1 MLPTRRLER
10 KFFGNLQKLI
20 MLKGYFNF
28 LLTVSFVQYLT
39 RNDAYS
45 LNAHI
50 FQFDYFIF
58 FFSWRKLPLALP
70 TLIPHLVFSESLLL
84 NRIVH
89 GINEAII
96 VLNFHIEEQNNL
108 FHSCSLHTKTPA
120 FCANHPHFCLQILNG
135 LILTQTHQN
144 KCRSTYS
151 I

>member
-58 FFSWRKLPLALP
+58 FFFLKKITPGFAYPHSSSSFLRKP
-70 TLIPHLVFSESLLL
+70 F
-84 NRIVH
+84 
-89 GINEAII
+89 
-96 VLNFHIEEQNNL
+96 
-108 FHSCSLHTKTPA
+108 TK
-120 FCANHPHFCLQILNG
+120 
-135 LILTQTHQN
+135 
-144 KCRSTYS
+144 
-151 I
+151 